1 MKLVPKSSGG
11 DAGSPSASA
20 KDHAGEVRQ
29 ASSLA
34 TKQCA
39 WLTLAATVLAGSVTA
54 EPRNLIIFVADGL
67 RSGSVTAETAPALA
81 EVRDAGV
88 EFHNSHSMFPTLTTV
103 NAASIATGHW
113 PGDTG
118 DFGNVIYV
126 GKPFDPPYTSAIAP
140 LEDDVILGMMNQR
153 YGGDYLNETSLLQA
167 ARANGFN
174 TAAIGKLGP
183 VEIQDVAARNGDG
196 TIVIDDLT
204 GYPGD
209 EGVKVAPDVMAA
221 IKAAGLS
228 AMAPDRGLNSY
239 PGSYNMPGVQVAN
252 VEQQAWM
259 AAVAARVVLPRFK
272 AAGKPFVMVFW
283 ARDPDITQHYQGD
296 SLNTL
301 TPGING
307 PTSLKAVRNTSDNLR
322 TIRDALAAQGL
333 ATTTDI
339 LVTAD
344 HGFSTISRQSQTS
357 AAAKMDFDGVVPGLL
372 PPGFLGIDM
381 AKALGLK
388 LFDASGSEMRLDY
401 KQFPRGGGSL
411 LGDDPAHPRVVV
423 AFNGGSDLI
432 YLPGAPDKALAARV
446 VDFLT
451 TEDYTGAIF
460 MRDDL
465 GRVPGSLPFSAV
477 GLSGSALTPA
487 PAIVVGF
494 TNFGTGCADPEM
506 CGGEIGDTELQ
517 QGQGMHGTF
526 GRQDTHNF
534 MAAIGPDFKAG
545 FRDPAPVGNADL
557 AVTAADLLGLDLHAK
572 GKMTG
577 RILAEALR
585 DGGPPQVAKA
595 HVIVSE
601 PADNGFTTTLDWQEA
616 DGHSYFD
623 AAGMRGRTIGLGQP

>member
-1 MKLVPKSSGG
+1 MAFKGF
-11 DAGSPSASA
+11 
-20 KDHAGEVRQ
+20 
-29 ASSLA
+29 
-34 TKQCA
+34 A
-39 WLTLAATVLAGSVTA
+39 WLALAAAAVSGHAVA

-67 RSGSVTAETAPALA
+67 RSGSVTRETAPALA
-81 EVRDAGV
+81 EVRDHGV
-88 EFHNSHSMFPTLTTV
+88 DFRNSHSMFPTLTTV
-103 NAASIATGHW
+103 NAASIATGHR

-118 DFGNVIYV
+118 DFGNVLYV
-126 GKPFDPPYTSAIAP
+126 GKTFDPPYASAIAP
-140 LEDDVILGMMNQR
+140 LEDDVILGLMNQR
-153 YGGDYLNETSLLQA
+153 YGGNYLNETSLLQA
-167 ARANGFN
+167 ARANGFS

-183 VEIQDVAARNGDG
+183 IEVQDVTARDGDG

-221 IKAAGLS
+221 IKAAGLPTT
-228 AMAPDRGLNSY
+228 APDRGLNSY

-252 VEQQAWM
+252 VDQQAWM
-259 AAVAARVVLPRFK
+259 AAVAAKVVLPRFK

-307 PTSLKAVRNTSDNLR
+307 PTSLKAVRNSSDNLR
-322 TIRDALAAQGL
+322 TIREALTAEGL
-333 ATTTDI
+333 DKTTDI

-344 HGFSTISRQSQTS
+344 HGFSTISRQSKTS
-357 AAAKMDFDGVVPGLL
+357 AAAKMEFDGVVPGFL

-381 AKALGLK
+381 AGALGLK
-388 LFDASGSEMRLDY
+388 LYDPSGSEMRLDY
-401 KQFPRGGGSL
+401 KQFSRGGGSM

-432 YLPGAPDKALAARV
+432 YLPGEPDKALAARV
-446 VDFLT
+446 VSFLT

-460 MRDDL
+460 VRDDL
-465 GRVPGSLPFSAV
+465 GPIPGSLPFSAI

-494 TNFGTGCADPEM
+494 ANFGTGCDNPEL
-506 CGGEIGDTELQ
+506 CGAEVGDTELQ

-534 MAAIGPDFKAG
+534 MAAIGPDFRTG
-545 FRDPAPVGNADL
+545 FGDAAPVGNADL
-557 AVTAADLLGLDLHAK
+557 AITAAKLLGLELKAK
-572 GKMTG
+572 GKLTG
-577 RILAEALR
+577 RVLTEALT
-585 DGGPPQVAKA
+585 GGRPAPRVDA
-595 HVIVSE
+595 HVLASA
-601 PADNGFTTTLDWQEA
+601 PANNGFTTTLDWQEV
-616 DGHSYFD
+616 DGHPYFD
-623 AAGMRGRTIGLGQP
+623 AAGMKGRTIGLGEP